1 MLTWRVFSFLEFLQP
16 KTNIRTVQEIILL
29 YTMCDCIC
37 VCACVCVRAFGLPWW
52 WRLHFGG
59 GDQLFRCETLL
70 SCDFFCVEV
79 ASYFAHKQSFRV
91 WEIPTIT
98 FACLVVEHNFFLCF
112 ASYFFPLWRNSG
124 LLNSSVYGFI
134 VSPNA
139 LVSVYCRHTK
149 YSYTSFPF
157 IQLSQVSL
165 Q

>member
-1 MLTWRVFSFLEFLQP
+1 VY
-16 KTNIRTVQEIILL
+16 V
-29 YTMCDCIC
+29 C
-37 VCACVCVRAFGLPWW
+37 VCVCVCVRLVY
-52 WRLHFGG
+52 LGG
-59 GDQLFRCETLL
+59 GVCILVLVINSSGVRPY
-70 SCDFFCVEV
+70 SVVIFFCVEV

-98 FACLVVEHNFFLCF
+98 FPSLVVEHNFFLCF
-112 ASYFFPLWRNSG
+112 ASYFFSPLWRNSG
-124 LLNSSVYGFI
+124 LLNSTVYGFI
-134 VSPNA
+134 VSLNA